1 MISIVMRPW
10 TQHKII
16 SVIIWPERNYDII
29 ESSGMFSP
37 SAWLCSIPE
46 TQANKKCRMKR
57 KSGRALNLYIKKN
70 SLPSLCDDYNSITQI
85 SNANLCMPNSSCTA
99 LKLLTRG
106 DEEIAKRPQKPVERM
121 SWMLK
126 LPHTNKST
134 WLENGIFQSFFHFSV
149 PNNRLSVSSIY
160 GIE

>member
-1 MISIVMRPW
+1 MRPW
-10 TQHKII
+10 NVYFGLNNLCDHLTITNLLRFLLLSTSLLLFLLFHFF
-16 SVIIWPERNYDII
+16 STSGLLCRSNWNRN
-29 ESSGMFSP
+29 
-37 SAWLCSIPE
+37 CSDKDR
-46 TQANKKCRMKR
+46 NGKC
-57 KSGRALNLYIKKN
+57 AEWKN
-70 SLPSLCDDYNSITQI
+70 SLPLEIVWTVHDDYNSITQI

-134 WLENGIFQSFFHFSV
+134 WLENGTSPCQITIC
-149 PNNRLSVSSIY
+149 LSVTFMV
-160 GIE
+160 